1 MAIRKWQEQDL
12 PQIIA
17 LLQELNEALG
27 EDQKIDD
34 STVRDHYVNMN
45 AQPEIYENY
54 VFEDNGMV
62 VGFLSLLFYRTIYHK
77 RGTALINE
85 LIVSKASRN
94 QKIGEQLLQYGINA
108 ARERGMDEI
117 EVGVMQDNIGAIKFY
132 KKHGITEE
140 YVLLGLEFE
149 E

>member
-27 EDQKIDD
+27 EDQEIDD
-34 STVRDHYVNMN
+34 STVREHYVNMN
-45 AQPEIYENY
+45 EQPEVYENY

-62 VGFLSLLFYRTIYHK
+62 AGFLSLLFYRTIYHK

-85 LIVSKASRN
+85 LIVSKAYRN
-94 QKIGEQLLQYGINA
+94 QKIGEQLLQYGMNA

-140 YVLLGLEFE
+140 YVLLGMEFGQ
-149 E
+149 

>member
-27 EDQKIDD
+27 EDQAIDD
-34 STVRDHYVNMN
+34 ITVHDHYVNMN

-54 VFEDNGMV
+54 VFEGNGIV

-85 LIVSKASRN
+85 LIVSQASRN
-94 QKIGEQLLQYGINA
+94 KKIGEQLLQYGINA

-117 EVGVMQDNIGAIKFY
+117 EVGVMQDNIGAIRFY

-140 YVLLGLEFE
+140 YVLLGLEFDE
-149 E
+149 